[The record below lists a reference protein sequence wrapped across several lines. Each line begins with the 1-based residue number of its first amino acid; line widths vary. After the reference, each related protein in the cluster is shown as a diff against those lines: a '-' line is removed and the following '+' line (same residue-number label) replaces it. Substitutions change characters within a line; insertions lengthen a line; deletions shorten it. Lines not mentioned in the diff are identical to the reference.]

1 MKNMQQFDIIL
12 KNDKIK
18 SYNNIA
24 LIFLILNFAFFV
36 LLLFYDAYR
45 YPALAFILAL
55 IIYLLMRW
63 YLYHN
68 NKSNFFVD
76 EFVFFIPAAGWLG
89 LHNYLVA
96 VGCLMI
102 GLLYKLSLQK
112 LKIVFTR
119 GNIMKMNFPKK
130 EFGWNNLNNVILK
143 GNILTLDFKN
153 NKLLQAEIEN
163 KEINESDFNSFA
175 QQQLQKVQNPD
186 V

>member
-24 LIFLILNFAFFV
+24 LIFLLLNFAIFIF
-36 LLLFYDAYR
+36 LLFYDIYR

-63 YLYHN
+63 YLFNN
-68 NKSNFFVD
+68 NKTNYFVD

-89 LHNYLVA
+89 LHNYFIAL
-96 VGCLMI
+96 GCLLMGI
-102 GLLYKLSLQK
+102 LYKLSLQK
-112 LKIVFTR
+112 LKFVFTR

-130 EFGWNNLNNVILK
+130 EFKWNGFNNVILK

-153 NKLLQAEIEN
+153 NKLFQAEIEN
-163 KEINESDFNSFA
+163 KDVNEIEFNSFA
-175 QQQLQKVQNPD
+175 QLQLQKVQNPG